1 MKRFLALCLL
11 LLLCLIPPC
20 ARAAGTVTDTL
31 TVKVGYFGMEM
42 TSVFHDVLR
51 AAAVCLVVTTLRKRW
66 YNGYMADPE
75 TLSDCVCERETKR

>member
-1 MKRFLALCLL
+1 
-11 LLLCLIPPC
+11 
-20 ARAAGTVTDTL
+20 
-31 TVKVGYFGMEM
+31 MEM

-66 YNGYMADPE
+66 YNGYMADLE